1 MHSQSQIKRTL
12 STPLAVAY
20 VAGLLDSGEFIHR
33 SELAEFVC
41 EQCGFHDARGHA
53 QLDGCLKAL
62 RELEASGHFALPAAQ
77 AKTGPNTAEPAH
89 RRLYRGSGRVEATGS
104 GGAAGA
110 QGASSARSYAGSEQ
124 AHASIAYGPEEWR
137 WR

>member
-1 MHSQSQIKRTL
+1 MLHRVRRERYCRRVPVQSSGFLAAGFYSIVKDL
-12 STPLAVAY
+12 VGSSTPVAIAY

-62 RELEASGHFALPAAQ
+62 RELEASGHFALPA
-77 AKTGPNTAEPAH
+77 
-89 RRLYRGSGRVEATGS
+89 
-104 GGAAGA
+104 
-110 QGASSARSYAGSEQ
+110 
-124 AHASIAYGPEEWR
+124 
-137 WR
+137 